1 MSTCGPLPFDTTDSV
16 LTGMSRQDLQA
27 ALTAAQTAYTQL
39 MTGAKVATVSISQD
53 GGSRTVSYTPANVGS
68 LTAFIRLVQAQL
80 GINTMGRRPVRFN
93 F

>member
-1 MSTCGPLPFDTTDSV
+1 MST
-16 LTGMSRQDLQA
+16 QALQA
-27 ALTAAQTAYTQL
+27 ALTAAQAAYTQL
-39 MTGAKVATVSISQD
+39 MTGAKVATVSIAQD
-53 GGSRTVSYTPANVGS
+53 GGSRTVSYTPANVAS